1 MPFNSPFALSAA
13 VMRMQGDIWVRNVKI
28 WQVLCTAGV
37 RQQVA
42 LAGMGRISRPAP
54 QPARTGA
61 LRSVKRTDSARRKP
75 AKPAGIEAVDPAEN
89 PHLPV

>member
-1 MPFNSPFALSAA
+1 MPIMSPFAVSAA
-13 VMRMQGDIWVRNVKI
+13 MMRMQGDLWVRNVRM
-28 WQVLCTAGV
+28 WQVLCTAGM

-61 LRSVKRTDSARRKP
+61 LRSVKRADTARRKP
-75 AKPAGIEAVDPAEN
+75 AKSADIEAADPAEN